1 MIKKVNQAILWIAVV
16 ILLSGCAFPSGTV
29 DVDSAEKTAVAEGVS
44 AQLTRDAG
52 GGQQNT
58 PDWGLI
64 ATDTPGGI
72 NIGTMTPTTGRT
84 QAVTRTP
91 FPSLTPFKS
100 VTPFSSLTP
109 GKTASP
115 TSGTACDSAALVST
129 TIPDGS
135 TFLPGDFF
143 SKSWRIKNT
152 GTCTWTTGYAL
163 VFVNG
168 SRMEGQSVYNFT
180 SNITPGQSIDLSIS
194 LRAPA
199 SPGTFS
205 GDWMLRNAGGKM
217 FGTGAGAKDP
227 FKASIKVNAPASD
240 PVPSAIY
247 PLDFVASMCTATWK
261 SGEGVDKVTL
271 PCANSSYQ
279 YAWGLVLK
287 APKFEGGRV
296 DDERTLW
303 MHPNQGFMEAVYPK
317 YMVQKGDMFSAWVG
331 CAYGFNAC
339 NITYKLDYKKDDGTL
354 VNLGTW
360 KETSDG
366 VIHKATVNLD
376 GLVGK
381 SIRFILSVKDNGS
394 PNAAQALW
402 LAPRIYNIPP
412 TRTPTV
418 TSTATPTPTVTPT
431 STATD
436 TPTVTPTPT
445 DTATPTV
452 TDTPTSTPTPSPT
465 VN

>member
-1 MIKKVNQAILWIAVV
+1 MSNKVNQAIIWIAAV
-16 ILLSGCAFPSGTV
+16 ILLSGCTFPEGKV
-29 DVDSAEKTAVAEGVS
+29 DVDSAEKTAIAEGVS
-44 AQLTRDAG
+44 AQLTKDAG
-52 GGQQNT
+52 EGQQNT

-64 ATDTPGGI
+64 ATATPGSLI
-72 NIGTMTPTTGRT
+72 AVTFTPTFGRT
-84 QAVTRTP
+84 LAATLTP
-91 FPSLTPFKS
+91 FPSLTPVK
-100 VTPFSSLTP
+100 SLTP
-109 GKTASP
+109 NPSLTPVKTATP

-168 SRMEGQSVYNFT
+168 SRMEGQSIYNFT
-180 SNITPGQSIDLSIS
+180 SSIAPGQSVDLSIS

-199 SPGTFS
+199 SPGTFT
-205 GDWMLRNAGGKM
+205 GDWMLRNAAGQM
-217 FGTGAGAKDP
+217 FGIGAGAKDA
-227 FKASIKVNAPASD
+227 FKVVVKINAPVSD

-247 PLDFVASMCTATWK
+247 PLDFVSSICNAAWK
-261 SGEGVDKVTL
+261 SGEGAEKVTL

-303 MHPNQGFMEAVYPK
+303 MHPNQGFVEAAYPK
-317 YMVQKGDMFSAWVG
+317 YTVQKGDMFSAWIG

-339 NITYKLDYKKDDGTL
+339 NVTYKLDYKKDDGTL

-366 VIHKATVNLD
+366 TIHKVTVNLD

-381 SIRFILSVKDNGS
+381 SIRFVLTVKDNGS

-402 LAPRIYNIPP
+402 LAPRIFTVPP

-418 TSTATPTPTVTPT
+418 TPTATPTPTATSTSTVTATPT
-431 STATD
+431 F
-436 TPTVTPTPT
+436 TPTPT
-445 DTATPTV
+445 DTATPT
-452 TDTPTSTPTPSPT
+452 DTPTPTDTVTPSPT
-465 VN
+465 VR

>member
-1 MIKKVNQAILWIAVV
+1 MNVQGRQVILWIMAML
-16 ILLSGCAFPSGTV
+16 ILSGCTFPLGGAGV
-29 DVDSAEKTAVAEGVS
+29 NSAEQTAIAEGVS
-44 AQLTRDAG
+44 AQFTRDAAE
-52 GGQQNT
+52 GQQNT

-64 ATDTPGGI
+64 SSPTSGGLLPGTITPASVS
-72 NIGTMTPTTGRT
+72 TLASTL
-84 QAVTRTP
+84 TP
-91 FPSLTPFKS
+91 FPSLTPIK
-100 VTPFSSLTP
+100 SLTP
-109 GKTASP
+109 FKTSSP
-115 TSGTACDSAALVST
+115 TSSTVCDNAALVST

-135 TFLPGDFF
+135 AFLPGDFF

-152 GTCTWTTGYAL
+152 GTCTWTTAYAL
-163 VFVNG
+163 VFVSGN
-168 SRMEGQSVYNFT
+168 RMEGQKVYNFT
-180 SNITPGQSIDLSIS
+180 SNIAPGQSIDLSIN

-199 SPGTFS
+199 SPGTFT
-205 GDWMLRNAGGKM
+205 GDWMLRNANGQM
-217 FGTGAGAKDP
+217 FGTGTGAKDP
-227 FKASIKVNAPASD
+227 FKVVVKVNAPTSD

-271 PCANSSYQ
+271 SCANSSYH
-279 YAWGLVLK
+279 YAWGLALK

-303 MHPNQGFMEAVYPK
+303 MHPNQGFVEATYPK
-317 YMVQKGDMFSAWVG
+317 YTVKKGDRFSAWIG

-339 NITYKLDYKKDDGTL
+339 NVTYKLDYKKDDGTL

-366 VIHKATVNLD
+366 IIHKVLVNLD
-376 GLVGK
+376 GLIGK
-381 SIRFILSVKDNGS
+381 EVRFVLSVKDNAN

-402 LAPRIYNIPP
+402 LAPRIYNVPP
-412 TRTPTV
+412 TLTPTV
-418 TSTATPTPTVTPT
+418 TRTATSTSTSTVTPT
-431 STATD
+431 STVTE

-452 TDTPTSTPTPSPT
+452 TNTPTDTPTPSPT
-465 VN
+465 AR